1 MLRGALKSLLQ
12 QTWAQDHAIEFVIVD
27 DGSTDE
33 TPHLL
38 AEFAANAPCPVH
50 ILNGPQSG
58 IAAARNLGFRAARG
72 QWIASFDDDQIAS
85 PHWLRALRE
94 CAGREGAA
102 CVGGALHLIYTAGIP
117 HPLPGPR
124 VRAILGEHT
133 PYLATQPYSPKHQ
146 PATNNALLRR
156 DVFLALNGFDT
167 RFTEGGEDKDLFCRV
182 RAAGHTLWFEPAAT
196 ADHITPPN
204 RTAEA
209 NLRWTSLRLGAQ
221 DARSALLARRTTAL
235 RLALLR
241 SAAVL
246 LRDLPQLVL
255 GNQAQHAD
263 ARCSLWYTEGLLR
276 AFLPLWRNNA
286 ANSPFLRSLNFRAR
300 NGERSAQPTA
310 QNAANPIKAVIQA

>member
-1 MLRGALKSLLQ
+1 MLRDALDSLLR
-12 QTWAQDHAIEFVIVD
+12 QTWADDHATEFVIVD

-33 TPHLL
+33 TPQLL
-38 AEFAANAPCPVH
+38 AGFAAKAPCPVQ
-50 ILNGPQSG
+50 ILNGPQAG
-58 IAAARNLGFRAARG
+58 IAVARNLGFRAARG

-94 CAGREGAA
+94 RADREAA
-102 CVGGALHLIYTAGIP
+102 LCVGGALHLVYTGGTP
-117 HPLPGPR
+117 NPLTGRR

-133 PYLATQPYSPKHQ
+133 PYAAAQPYSPKHQ

-182 RAAGHTLWFEPAAT
+182 RAAGHALWFEPAAT

-204 RTAEA
+204 RTATA

-221 DARSALLARRTTAL
+221 DARSALVASPAAAL

-241 SAAVL
+241 TAATL
-246 LRDLPQLVL
+246 LRDLPQILL
-255 GNQAQHAD
+255 GRQVQRAD

-276 AFLPLWRNNA
+276 ALPPLWRNKA
-286 ANSPFLRSLNFRAR
+286 ANSPFLRSLNFRTR
-300 NGERSAQPTA
+300 NGERPAQSTSQKASSPI
-310 QNAANPIKAVIQA
+310 NAVTQS